1 MRLGLRSLSY
11 ATCDGTLCAFRQYI
25 EGYCSWCLEMTRHT
39 VDRQEKNLLARVV
52 FRTACFV
59 DRLSLEPRGGIL
71 QGWICDS
78 CKGRTVPSRERKN
91 TMARFFQHVLLFS
104 VGYRPE
110 WTTPNTEPHKVRAV
124 ITSGFVVAGLCRAKS
139 RRRSRR
145 TSKSTTL

>member
-1 MRLGLRSLSY
+1 
-11 ATCDGTLCAFRQYI
+11 
-25 EGYCSWCLEMTRHT
+25 MTRHT

-110 WTTPNTEPHKVRAV
+110 WTTPNTEPHKVRAGDH
-124 ITSGFVVAGLCRAKS
+124 IGFCG
-139 RRRSRR
+139 RRFMPGEESPTVTANFEKYNPLKQR
-145 TSKSTTL
+145 